1 MGKGGRDW
9 ESYKMNLTLFT
20 TKEERMG
27 LIPILFPLKYSVVE
41 SRNCPE
47 KETFNNNP
55 KNLEIY
61 IMFHSMKISNSS
73 KFQTNDF
80 LEFHFI
86 FFISAGTYLGGVET
100 I

>member
-20 TKEERMG
+20 TKEERMS

-41 SRNCPE
+41 SRNWPE
-47 KETFNNNP
+47 EETFNP

-61 IMFHSMKISNSS
+61 IMFHSMKISNNWRGS
-73 KFQTNDF
+73 KPLFDRKVDQKNIGDQTKR
-80 LEFHFI
+80 
-86 FFISAGTYLGGVET
+86 
-100 I
+100 